1 MRFFQKAKD
10 GGPESKS
17 TGLFL
22 IEIKPLFSI
31 VLLRFTDGSRDAF
44 HTHAFSAL
52 SWVLKGKLVENYIGG
67 SKEEHPASFRPIYTP
82 YYFFHKVVSVGVTYA
97 ISFRGPWRQEWEEY
111 IPETGKY
118 ITLTNGR
125 KVINANSN

>member
-10 GGPESKS
+10 GGPESKA

-22 IEIKPLFSI
+22 IEIKSLFSI
-31 VLLRFTDGSRDAF
+31 VLLRFTDGSRDAY
-44 HTHAFSAL
+44 HAHAFNAL
-52 SWVLKGKLVENYIGG
+52 SWVLKGRLFEVTMD
-67 SKEEHPASFRPIYTP
+67 KEVISHKKSLFPIWTP
-82 YYFFHKVVSVGVTYA
+82 RERFHKVLSDGITYA
-97 ISFRGPWRQEWEEY
+97 LSFRGPWRKEWEEY